1 MTNESDEFD
10 YIIVGAGSAG
20 CILAG
25 RLSERPGVRIL
36 LLEAGGSD
44 WNPLI
49 HIPFGVA
56 KVWNNPKLNWSYNSE
71 PEPFLNNR
79 ILSHPRGKVV
89 GGSAA
94 INMMA
99 YVRGDASDYDH
110 WAQKGLSDWSF
121 SQVLPYFKRNEQF
134 LGGESEFRGG
144 HGSIKTRPAKSQDP
158 FLKSWFEAGKSAG
171 YQILEDYNSAFGE
184 GIARIQLNTSQSR
197 RSNSAREYLRPAL
210 KRGNVKLITRAQVDR
225 IRITDRRAE
234 SVVYNVGG
242 RSEEAKA
249 RQEII
254 LAAGAYNSPK
264 ILMLSGIGDG
274 EQLQKIGIEP
284 VLNNSQVGANLQDHP
299 ALPIDYRRL
308 GECMFHKNLRLD
320 RLTLNILKAWFLGTG
335 PATDPASFS
344 TGFFKSRREIETPDI
359 QLFLRLFS
367 PQAREWFP
375 GIHPPNPVG
384 FGFIYC
390 HLRPES
396 RGTVKIASPDPNDPP
411 RILNN
416 FLSTPSDQ
424 EALRNGLKIIRSI
437 VSQPSLQAV
446 RGTELVPGNE
456 VSTDDEIDQYVRDQ
470 VRTVFHPCGTCRM
483 GVDPESVVDPEL
495 RVRNIA
501 NLRVVDASVFPNIVS
516 GNINACTMMV
526 AEKASDLIK
535 KS

>member
-1 MTNESDEFD
+1 MTNGVTEFD
-10 YIIVGAGSAG
+10 YIIIGAGSAG

-25 RLSERPGVRIL
+25 RLGEIPGVRIL
-36 LLEAGGSD
+36 VLEAGGSD

-79 ILSHPRGKVV
+79 ILYHPRGKVV

-99 YVRGDASDYDH
+99 YVRGGASDYDH
-110 WAQKGLSDWSF
+110 WAQNGLSGWSY
-121 SQVLPYFKRNEQF
+121 SEVLPYFKRNEQF
-134 LGGESEFRGG
+134 LGGETEYRGG
-144 HGSIKTRPAKSQDP
+144 NGSIKTRPAKSRDP
-158 FLKSWFEAGKSAG
+158 FLKSWFEAGQSAG
-171 YQILEDYNSAFGE
+171 YPVLEDYNSTMGE
-184 GIARIQLNTSQSR
+184 GIARIQLNISQSR
-197 RSNSAREYLRPAL
+197 RSNSAREYLKPAL
-210 KRGNVKLITRAQVDR
+210 KQGNVKLITRAQVNR
-225 IRITDRRAE
+225 IRIVDRRAE
-234 SVVYNVGG
+234 GVDYQVDG
-242 RSEEAKA
+242 RLESATAK
-249 RQEII
+249 REVI

-264 ILMLSGIGDG
+264 LLMLSGIGDG
-274 EQLQKIGIEP
+274 EQLQNLGIEP
-284 VLNNSQVGANLQDHP
+284 VLDNARVGANLQDHP
-299 ALPIDYRRL
+299 ALPVDYQRL
-308 GECMFHKNLRLD
+308 GECAFHENLRLD
-320 RLTLNILKAWFLGTG
+320 KLTINMLKAWFIGTG

-344 TGFFKSRREIETPDI
+344 TGFFKSRREIESPDI

-375 GIHPPNPVG
+375 GIRPPKPVG
-384 FGFIYC
+384 FGFVYC

-396 RGTVKIASPDPNDPP
+396 RGTVSIGSPDPNDPP

-416 FLSTPSDQ
+416 FLSTPNDQ
-424 EALRNGLKIIRSI
+424 EALRTGLKIIRSI
-437 VSQPSLQAV
+437 VSQPALQDVA
-446 RGTELVPGNE
+446 GKELVPGNQVTSDE
-456 VSTDDEIDQYVRDQ
+456 EIDQYVRDQ

-483 GVDPESVVDPEL
+483 GADPESVVDPEL

-501 NLRVVDASVFPNIVS
+501 KLRVVDASIFPNIVS

-535 KS
+535 KP